1 MTASATNHN
10 HSTSGDYTYTQ
21 VISMSY
27 NDVVLGDLDGNGAI
41 NILDVV
47 MLVNI
52 VLGVLDPTPQQE
64 ISADLNADN
73 TINILDVVQLV
84 NMILSS

>member
-1 MTASATNHN
+1 
-10 HSTSGDYTYTQ
+10 
-21 VISMSY
+21 MSY
-27 NDVVLGDLDGNGAI
+27 NDVVLGDLDGNGTI
-41 NILDVV
+41 NIIDVV

-52 VLGVLDPTPQQE
+52 VLGVLDPTSQQE
-64 ISADLNADN
+64 ISADLNADS